1 MLAWAL
7 IRSLNITKHL
17 DHRTNPH
24 MLLITPIQELRLAD
38 IVIEFSFLGLI
49 IESFQESPLPE
60 RQQLLNVHLNHIL
73 SFHLL
78 VVPCLI
84 KN

>member
-24 MLLITPIQELRLAD
+24 KLLIIPIQELRLAD

-49 IESFQESPLPE
+49 IESFRESPLPE
-60 RQQLLNVHLNHIL
+60 RQQLLNVHLNRIL

-84 KN
+84 KS